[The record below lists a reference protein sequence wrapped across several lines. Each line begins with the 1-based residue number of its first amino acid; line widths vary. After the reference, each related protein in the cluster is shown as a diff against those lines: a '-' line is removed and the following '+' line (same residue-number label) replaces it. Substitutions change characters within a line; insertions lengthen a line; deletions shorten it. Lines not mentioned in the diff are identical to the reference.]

1 MPRLHS
7 EASAPLSVPVLL
19 KVQGRGWDSLK
30 GRGLEGLL
38 GALYHPLQEQ
48 FHILVTDTAYQLT
61 SNLISF
67 LKEAKL
73 D

>member
-1 MPRLHS
+1 MPF
-7 EASAPLSVPVLL
+7 LL
-19 KVQGRGWDSLK
+19 GVQGRGWDSLQ

-48 FHILVTDTAYQLT
+48 FHILVTGTAYQL
-61 SNLISF
+61 NLNLGFSS